1 MCTSKQAAAAAAAAA
16 SCFAVAFCAAASAV
30 YIRAICVTAVSGGM
44 TALYRHWKE
53 VMRITGKEL
62 NLAEDVFKLQH
73 LLDCK
78 LLKVR
83 DDMEEL
89 TNSAVKE
96 EQIETK
102 LATVGLDW
110 AEQNLVFSDYK
121 TRGPVI
127 LKASQTWNF
136 ASEVVTHA
144 SDLTTGATTWSS
156 RVQICDTWC
165 TLLQTFSPLHTPSYC
180 MQICILHEMQLRQ
193 ARSHECTSC
202 QVFPSAGCLNCSIA
216 PLAHTDFQ
224 L

>member
-1 MCTSKQAAAAAAAAA
+1 
-16 SCFAVAFCAAASAV
+16 
-30 YIRAICVTAVSGGM
+30 
-44 TALYRHWKE
+44 
-53 VMRITGKEL
+53 MRITGKEL

-121 TRGPVI
+121 TRGTVI
-127 LKASQTWNF
+127 LK
-136 ASEVVTHA
+136 VTY
-144 SDLTTGATTWSS
+144 SILCCQNIKPSL
-156 RVQICDTWC
+156 QIP
-165 TLLQTFSPLHTPSYC
+165 FKP
-180 MQICILHEMQLRQ
+180 
-193 ARSHECTSC
+193 
-202 QVFPSAGCLNCSIA
+202 
-216 PLAHTDFQ
+216 
-224 L
+224 

>member
-1 MCTSKQAAAAAAAAA
+1 MTTAAIAAALLVMWHAMP
-16 SCFAVAFCAAASAV
+16 SFAHLFGVYGLLLIVFCLSPLPV
-30 YIRAICVTAVSGGM
+30 FRWLDCPFCLIVLVCS
-44 TALYRHWKE
+44 RHWKE

-127 LKASQTWNF
+127 LKASCAALCMKAAF
-136 ASEVVTHA
+136 MHCTHV
-144 SDLTTGATTWSS
+144 L
-156 RVQICDTWC
+156 RV
-165 TLLQTFSPLHTPSYC
+165 
-180 MQICILHEMQLRQ
+180 
-193 ARSHECTSC
+193 
-202 QVFPSAGCLNCSIA
+202 SAGHLPSM
-216 PLAHTDFQ
+216 TRSS
-224 L
+224 

>member
-1 MCTSKQAAAAAAAAA
+1 
-16 SCFAVAFCAAASAV
+16 
-30 YIRAICVTAVSGGM
+30 
-44 TALYRHWKE
+44 
-53 VMRITGKEL
+53 
-62 NLAEDVFKLQH
+62 LAEDVFKLQH

-127 LKASQTWNF
+127 LKASCAALCMK
-136 ASEVVTHA
+136 ASCMH
-144 SDLTTGATTWSS
+144 
-156 RVQICDTWC
+156 C
-165 TLLQTFSPLHTPSYC
+165 TQMALCPC
-180 MQICILHEMQLRQ
+180 W
-193 ARSHECTSC
+193 
-202 QVFPSAGCLNCSIA
+202 
-216 PLAHTDFQ
+216 PLAQQDKVKLTELVKQKACFGSLYIMHRVH
-224 L
+224 LS

>member
-1 MCTSKQAAAAAAAAA
+1 MLVCS
-16 SCFAVAFCAAASAV
+16 
-30 YIRAICVTAVSGGM
+30 
-44 TALYRHWKE
+44 RHWKE

-127 LKASQTWNF
+127 LKASCAALCIK
-136 ASEVVTHA
+136 ASCMHCSLMPFCPSCIHQHDRVK
-144 SDLTTGATTWSS
+144 LTELLKQEACFGSLYMMHCVHLCWCSCS
-156 RVQICDTWC
+156 LMPIESQQSCDHWC
-165 TLLQTFSPLHTPSYC
+165 
-180 MQICILHEMQLRQ
+180 
-193 ARSHECTSC
+193 
-202 QVFPSAGCLNCSIA
+202 
-216 PLAHTDFQ
+216 
-224 L
+224 

>member
-1 MCTSKQAAAAAAAAA
+1 
-16 SCFAVAFCAAASAV
+16 
-30 YIRAICVTAVSGGM
+30 
-44 TALYRHWKE
+44 
-53 VMRITGKEL
+53 MRITGKEL

-121 TRGPVI
+121 TRGLVI
-127 LKASQTWNF
+127 LK
-136 ASEVVTHA
+136 V
-144 SDLTTGATTWSS
+144 GCATT
-156 RVQICDTWC
+156 
-165 TLLQTFSPLHTPSYC
+165 
-180 MQICILHEMQLRQ
+180 
-193 ARSHECTSC
+193 
-202 QVFPSAGCLNCSIA
+202 
-216 PLAHTDFQ
+216 
-224 L
+224 

>member
-1 MCTSKQAAAAAAAAA
+1 
-16 SCFAVAFCAAASAV
+16 
-30 YIRAICVTAVSGGM
+30 
-44 TALYRHWKE
+44 
-53 VMRITGKEL
+53 MRITGKEL
-62 NLAEDVFKLQH
+62 NLADDVFKLQH

-127 LKASQTWNF
+127 LKASF
-136 ASEVVTHA
+136 AALCMKASCMHCTHVA
-144 SDLTTGATTWSS
+144 LCYCWSLAQHGKVKLTELVKQEACFGSLYMTHCGHCPDANAT
-156 RVQICDTWC
+156 
-165 TLLQTFSPLHTPSYC
+165 
-180 MQICILHEMQLRQ
+180 
-193 ARSHECTSC
+193 
-202 QVFPSAGCLNCSIA
+202 
-216 PLAHTDFQ
+216 
-224 L
+224 